1 MTDRPTP
8 RRIPRD
14 RADPPT
20 PGVPQS
26 WPALSEPFVAPN
38 GLVVETA
45 TSVDELLAIGDHF
58 HNALELRGA
67 AESWGKRVAEGRQ
80 HIYRVLSGRY
90 LASCGELVVKDGKVE
105 VQWDRAH
112 NNGPGTPETKAAV
125 EAYAT
130 AINDGAITPDYGIDS
145 DGFVSPHPGPTP

>member
-1 MTDRPTP
+1 MSDSPTP

-45 TSVDELLAIGDHF
+45 TCVDELLAIGDHF
-58 HNALELRGA
+58 HNALELRAG
-67 AESWGKRVAEGRQ
+67 AESWGERVAEGGQ

-90 LASCGELVVKDGKVE
+90 LASCGELVVENGRVE
-105 VQWDRAH
+105 VQCDRAH

-125 EAYAT
+125 EAYAA
-130 AINDGAITPDYGIDS
+130 AINDGTITLVYGIDS
-145 DGFVSPHPGPTP
+145 NGFVPPHPAPTP